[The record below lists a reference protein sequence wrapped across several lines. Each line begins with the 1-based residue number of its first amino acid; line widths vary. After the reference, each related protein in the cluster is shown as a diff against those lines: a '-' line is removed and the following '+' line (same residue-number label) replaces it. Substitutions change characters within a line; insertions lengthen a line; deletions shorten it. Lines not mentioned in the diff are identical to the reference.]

1 MGRIITIVSGKGGV
15 GKSTVALNTAAAMA
29 KHHKR
34 KVVLVDLNLT
44 TPHLSAMT
52 GIGAKSKVLEDVV
65 MGAAGLAE
73 ALSEH
78 ESGLKVLAS
87 SISPRKFSLAELGRI
102 GPVLRELKKTH
113 DDVIIDCGPGLGSE
127 ALLAMRYGDQ
137 LLYVATPTVPS
148 LMDVIR
154 CRKMVSNLGKKELGL
169 VLNMAAKGEAQ
180 LTAQQAFAMVD
191 LPVLCTV
198 PHDKA
203 VPKSLAAE
211 KTTIYYDCYAPSS
224 QEFMR
229 LAATLSDQP
238 FTPKTRG
245 FIASIAYLLRG
256 K

>member
-1 MGRIITIVSGKGGV
+1 MGRIITVVSGKGGV

-29 KHHKR
+29 GHHKR

-52 GIGAKSKVLEDVV
+52 GIGAKSKALEDVI
-65 MGAAGLAE
+65 MGDAGLAD
-73 ALSEH
+73 ALNAH
-78 ESGLKVLAS
+78 ESGLLVLAS
-87 SISPRKFSLAELGRI
+87 SISPRKFTNAELGKI
-102 GPVLRELKKTH
+102 GPVLRELKKTF

-127 ALLAMRYGDQ
+127 ALLAMRYGDE

-169 VLNMAAKGEAQ
+169 VLNMAAKGESQ
-180 LTAQQAFAMVD
+180 LSAQQAAAMADMAVI
-191 LPVLCTV
+191 CSI

-211 KTTIYYDCYAPSS
+211 KATIHYDMYAPSS
-224 QEFMR
+224 QEFLR
-229 LAATLSDQP
+229 LAATLSDAP
-238 FTPKTRG
+238 FKPKTRG

>member
-1 MGRIITIVSGKGGV
+1 MGRIITVVSGKGGV
-15 GKSTVALNTAAAMA
+15 GKSTVALNAAAAMA
-29 KHHKR
+29 GHHKR

-44 TPHLSAMT
+44 TPHLAAMT
-52 GIGAKSKVLEDVV
+52 GIGAKAKVLEDVV
-65 MGAAGLAE
+65 MGKAGLAE

-87 SISPRKFSLAELGRI
+87 SISPRKFSMAELGRI

-154 CRKMVSNLGKKELGL
+154 CRKMVTNLGKQELGL
-169 VLNMAAKGEAQ
+169 VLNMAARGEAQ
-180 LTAQQAFAMVD
+180 LSAAQAAAMAEV
-191 LPVLCTV
+191 PVLCTI

-211 KTTIYYDCYAPSS
+211 KATIYYDYYAPSS
-224 QEFMR
+224 QEFLR
-229 LAATLSDQP
+229 LGAHLSGQP

-245 FIASIAYLLRG
+245 FIARLASIIQG

>member
-1 MGRIITIVSGKGGV
+1 MGRIITVVSGKGGV

-29 KHHKR
+29 GHHKR

-44 TPHLSAMT
+44 TPHIAAMT
-52 GIGAKSKVLEDVV
+52 GIGAKSKVLEDVI
-65 MGAAGLAE
+65 MGQAGLAE
-73 ALSEH
+73 ALMAH

-87 SISPRKFSLAELGRI
+87 SISPRKFTLAELGRI
-102 GPVLRELKKTH
+102 GPILRELKKTH

-127 ALLAMRYGDQ
+127 ALLAMRYGDE
-137 LLYVATPTVPS
+137 LIYVATPTVPS

-169 VLNMAAKGEAQ
+169 VLNMAAKGESQ
-180 LTAQQAFAMVD
+180 LSAQQAAAMSEVT
-191 LPVLCTV
+191 VICTV

-211 KTTIYYDCYAPSS
+211 RATIYYDMYAPSS
-224 QEFMR
+224 QAFLR
-229 LAATLSDQP
+229 LGAHLSGQP
-238 FTPKTRG
+238 FNPKTRG
-245 FIASIAYLLRG
+245 FIASIAHFLRG

>member
-1 MGRIITIVSGKGGV
+1 MGRIITVLSGKGGV

-29 KHHKR
+29 GHHKR

-44 TPHLSAMT
+44 TPHLAAMT
-52 GIGAKSKVLEDVV
+52 GIGAKAKVLEDVIL
-65 MGAAGLAE
+65 GEAGLAE
-73 ALSEH
+73 ALMEH
-78 ESGLKVLAS
+78 ESGLMILAS

-102 GPVLRELKKTH
+102 GPVLRELKKTY

-127 ALLAMRYGDQ
+127 ALLAMRYGDE
-137 LLYVATPTVPS
+137 LIYVATPTVPS

-169 VLNMAAKGEAQ
+169 VLNMVAKGEAQ
-180 LTAQQAFAMVD
+180 LSAQQAAAMAEVT
-191 LPVLCTV
+191 VICTI

-203 VPKSLAAE
+203 VPRSLNAE
-211 KTTIYYDCYAPSS
+211 KATIYYDMYAPSS
-224 QEFMR
+224 QEFLR
-229 LAATLSDQP
+229 LGAHLSGAP

-245 FIASIAYLLRG
+245 FIASIALFLRG